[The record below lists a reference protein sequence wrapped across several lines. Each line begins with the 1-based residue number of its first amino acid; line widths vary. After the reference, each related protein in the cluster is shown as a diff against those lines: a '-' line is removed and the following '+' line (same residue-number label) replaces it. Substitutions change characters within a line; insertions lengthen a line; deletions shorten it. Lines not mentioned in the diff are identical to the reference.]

1 MSRLA
6 ERWEDLVEKGAQREV
21 ERRRLTAEFFGEGGI
36 PLNRREKLEL
46 FKALALDP
54 SGIGMADVLRRRQ
67 EANKLGPT
75 DVPTDFGEWILN
87 MAAKLQGH
95 PVDEGG

>member
-1 MSRLA
+1 MSRLS
-6 ERWEDLVEKGAQREV
+6 ERYEELVEKGSEREV
-21 ERRRLTAEFFGEGGI
+21 ERRRLTENYFGEGGI
-36 PLNRREKLEL
+36 ALNRAEKMEL

-54 SGIGMADVLRRRQ
+54 SGAGMADVLRRRQ

-75 DVPTDFGEWILN
+75 EVPTDFGEWVLN